1 MPGEQIEDQ
10 EFCVAEPILDIVAED
25 PQEQHVA
32 EEMHPAAMHEHGGED
47 LHRAC
52 HGALRK
58 LGGDECPLPDKGI
71 ACGELEQEHRKV
83 QDDEGNGDDRSGAP
97 LRVVVTDR
105 EHASLPFARGLA
117 ARFPKS

>member
-1 MPGEQIEDQ
+1 M
-10 EFCVAEPILDIVAED
+10 AEPILDIVAED

-52 HGALRK
+52 HGALGK
-58 LGGDECPLPDKGI
+58 LGGDECPLPDEGF
-71 ACGELEQEHRKV
+71 ASGELEQEHRNIQADKG
-83 QDDEGNGDDRSGAP
+83 EGDDRGGAP

-105 EHASLPFARGLA
+105 EHASLPFARGLTA
-117 ARFPKS
+117 QIPE